1 MREPETEKVNIFQI
15 QIKMVEVGYIL
26 EGAFSDFLRIITI
39 GSVKQVNLAT
49 NVSLQRN
56 TNNDNN
62 NINKTYNSSGK
73 SKLY

>member
-1 MREPETEKVNIFQI
+1 MLNPQGERGIGLVI
-15 QIKMVEVGYIL
+15 QV
-26 EGAFSDFLRIITI
+26 
-39 GSVKQVNLAT
+39 SVAT

>member
-1 MREPETEKVNIFQI
+1 MQRLIYYVCILGLVI
-15 QIKMVEVGYIL
+15 QV
-26 EGAFSDFLRIITI
+26 
-39 GSVKQVNLAT
+39 SVAT